1 MDPGGA
7 AALVALLTNGGPWAV
22 VVVVLT
28 LVLRVWRSGE
38 FISKSVHDTI
48 VAATTQ
54 RYTDLLDRFNN
65 QQEAIKLWR
74 ENSERATK
82 AAEAAAAQHAELL
95 SRLAALAAELGEFRD
110 DFHGARVW
118 RELGPPPGAGDRAP
132 RDGDRERPAARRPDP
147 REGG

>member
-38 FISKSVHDTI
+38 FVSKAVHDQI

-54 RYTDLLDRFNN
+54 RYLDLLDRFNN

-74 ENSERATK
+74 ENSERGGK
-82 AAEAAAAQHAELL
+82 AAELSQAQHAELL
-95 SRLAALAAELGEFRD
+95 ARLAALERGLEEFRD

-118 RELGPPPGAGDRAP
+118 RELGPGDAPNDRPRQPPR
-132 RDGDRERPAARRPDP
+132 RPAPA
-147 REGG
+147 EGG

>member
-1 MDPGGA
+1 VDPTGA

-38 FISKSVHDTI
+38 FVSKAVHDQI

-54 RYTDLLDRFNN
+54 RYLDLLDRFNN
-65 QQEAIKLWR
+65 QQDAIKLWR
-74 ENSERATK
+74 ENSERAART
-82 AAEAAAAQHAELL
+82 AELSQTQHADILARLDAHGREL
-95 SRLAALAAELGEFRD
+95 EEFRD

-118 RELGPPPGAGDRAP
+118 HELGPGDAPDARPLRPPP
-132 RDGDRERPAARRPDP
+132 RRPAPA
-147 REGG
+147 EGD

>member
-1 MDPGGA
+1 VDPGGA

-74 ENSERATK
+74 ENSSRATA
-82 AAEAAAAQHAELL
+82 AAEAAAAQHAEVLA
-95 SRLAALAAELGEFRD
+95 RLAALAAEVEEFRD
-110 DFHGARVW
+110 DFRAARAW
-118 RELGPPPGAGDRAP
+118 RELGPPPG
-132 RDGDRERPAARRPDP
+132 DGRPDPGSGRRGRPDP

>member
-22 VVVVLT
+22 VVVVLS
-28 LVLRVWRSGE
+28 LVLKVWRSGE
-38 FISKSVHDTI
+38 FVSKAVHDQI

-54 RYTDLLDRFNN
+54 RYTDLLARFDN

-74 ENSERATK
+74 ENSERAGK
-82 AAEAAAAQHAELL
+82 AAAAAQMAHADILARLEALRREL
-95 SRLAALAAELGEFRD
+95 EEFRD

-118 RELGPPPGAGDRAP
+118 RELGPGDAPNDRPPPP
-132 RDGDRERPAARRPDP
+132 RRRPAPN
-147 REGG
+147 EGG

>member
-38 FISKSVHDTI
+38 FVSKAVHDQI

-54 RYTDLLDRFNN
+54 RYLDLLDRFNN

-74 ENSERATK
+74 ENSERAGKT
-82 AAEAAAAQHAELL
+82 AEGSQAQHAELL
-95 SRLAALAAELGEFRD
+95 SRLEALRRELEEFRD

-118 RELGPPPGAGDRAP
+118 RELGPADAPNDRPRQPPRH
-132 RDGDRERPAARRPDP
+132 PAP
-147 REGG
+147 REGE

>member
-1 MDPGGA
+1 VDPTGA
-7 AALVALLTNGGPWAV
+7 AALIALLTNGGPWAV

-38 FISKSVHDTI
+38 FVSKAVHDQI

-54 RYTDLLDRFNN
+54 RYLDLLDRFN
-65 QQEAIKLWR
+65 QQQDAIKLWR
-74 ENSERATK
+74 EQAERAART
-82 AAEAAAAQHAELL
+82 AEATQTQHAELL
-95 SRLAALAAELGEFRD
+95 SRLAALARELEEFRD

-118 RELGPPPGAGDRAP
+118 REMGPPPPDAPNDRP
-132 RDGDRERPAARRPDP
+132 RPPLRPAD